1 MKPTRRRKRQPKVGK
16 ERNSRHDI
24 ITSNNNSFGLDA
36 PGFTD
41 NQCVMLFVPLW
52 PTRAEG
58 WNRVRVLCNYSQGNL
73 SHTRDAI
80 ASKCTKSPR
89 PVWAPITRN
98 PCLCPFGERQAWSS
112 HAALLSG
119 CRRLAGRTQ
128 GQHTGMQCGSARLM
142 TGGVDDDGC
151 RSDVT
156 NLRDEVVEL
165 LLGVAV
171 LLGHVLVLLLP
182 LVGGLLE
189 CLDLALIVA
198 GLDVSLAE
206 PVR

>member
-1 MKPTRRRKRQPKVGK
+1 
-16 ERNSRHDI
+16 
-24 ITSNNNSFGLDA
+24 
-36 PGFTD
+36 
-41 NQCVMLFVPLW
+41 
-52 PTRAEG
+52 
-58 WNRVRVLCNYSQGNL
+58 
-73 SHTRDAI
+73 
-80 ASKCTKSPR
+80 
-89 PVWAPITRN
+89 
-98 PCLCPFGERQAWSS
+98 
-112 HAALLSG
+112 
-119 CRRLAGRTQ
+119 
-128 GQHTGMQCGSARLM
+128 M

-156 NLRDEVVEL
+156 DLRDEVVEL